1 MKSNKEKMT
10 GKYRSVLASLALA
23 GCASAFAESQVD
35 YVCDNAS
42 FQGSFGFTLHGDLI
56 GSGATSAVGVINADG
71 DGGLHGTETA
81 HIAGVVHSIDFPSGT
96 YTINPDCTG
105 TAVLLPV
112 VDGVESHGTVSFV
125 LTSPDTL
132 RIITTTPGRVLE
144 GGGERIDFSHK
155 WPRGGFGH
163 HYPL

>member
-1 MKSNKEKMT
+1 MKSNKET
-10 GKYRSVLASLALA
+10 TIGKCRAVLACLALV
-23 GCASAFAESQVD
+23 GSTSVFAETPVD

-42 FQGSFGFTLHGDLI
+42 FEGSFGFTLHGELI
-56 GSGATSAVGVINADG
+56 GSGATSAIGVINADG
-71 DGGLHGTETA
+71 AGGLYGTETA

-144 GGGERIDFSHK
+144 GGGERIDFSRKGPH
-155 WPRGGFGH
+155 GGFGH
-163 HYPL
+163 HYPF